1 MLLYIHTVETT
12 TEHIHERERDNV
24 GLSLTLVRVTNPI
37 QTAKTCYHSVMD
49 TAATMK
55 CVYLVL
61 RSSIAV
67 SNFACSMLTDL

>member
-12 TEHIHERERDNV
+12 PEHIHERERDNV

-37 QTAKTCYHSVMD
+37 LNAKTCYHSMMD

-55 CVYLVL
+55 CVYLFL
-61 RSSIAV
+61 P
-67 SNFACSMLTDL
+67 SNSAIACSMLTDL